1 MVTIEKVRA
10 FISQI
15 AERPNNVTAEE
26 IGWVVERLADLGLST
41 SKISNGHQVM
51 YNVEGQQFGIATH
64 HRGASQIKACYVRKF
79 LAAMSNIG
87 WYED

>member
-10 FISQI
+10 FISEI
-15 AERPNNVTAEE
+15 AGRPNNVTAEE
-26 IGWVVERLADLGLST
+26 IGWVVERLGNLGLTT

-64 HRGASQIKACYVRKF
+64 HRGASQIKACYVRRF